1 MNVYVALNLVSF
13 SKHSFCFSFL
23 IVRAESQRRHL
34 ATFVENL
41 ANTGMQ
47 NKALEG
53 SL

>member
-1 MNVYVALNLVSF
+1 MTVHAALNLVSF
-13 SKHSFCFSFL
+13 SKNSFSFSFL

-41 ANTGMQ
+41 ANIGLQ